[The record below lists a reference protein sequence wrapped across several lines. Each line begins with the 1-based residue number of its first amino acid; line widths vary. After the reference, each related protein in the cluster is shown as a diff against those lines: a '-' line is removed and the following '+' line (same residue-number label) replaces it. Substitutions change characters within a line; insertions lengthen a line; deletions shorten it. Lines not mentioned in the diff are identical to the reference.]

1 MDYYIQPEKI
11 RDYLRLPNSF
21 DETLINQKVGFESKI
36 FPFFPKEFIDGIKD
50 SKTEEEKNIYDF
62 ILTAGIF
69 YSFILS
75 IPKLKVNI
83 SNYGIENFTQAKTK
97 AAPWW
102 DVRDLGLS
110 LLKDADM
117 FMSLAIDMI
126 DGNAGLRGQLPFFTE
141 GNKYLQ
147 TPSIVNEIYSI
158 GKSPEVYKLLLPFID
173 MATDMQ
179 LMSKLQPCSIEQIME
194 DDALAKKIRLALVY
208 YALYYASDFP
218 NFIFLTNGV
227 AIQYEELPWQK
238 SVVISDE
245 RRRSLANQ
253 FFNLAEQYVNF
264 ILKWVRNHPDDFP
277 CYKEASGGDP
287 QIYKKK
293 SGLYL

>member
-11 RDYLRLPNSF
+11 RDYLRLPDSF

-50 SKTEEEKNIYDF
+50 SPAEEEKNIYDF

-102 DVRDLGLS
+102 DVRDLGIS

-117 FMSLAIDMI
+117 FMSAALDMVNLI
-126 DGNAGLRGQLPFFTE
+126 SDLKAQLPFFTQ

-147 TPSIVNEIYSI
+147 TPSEVNSIYSI
-158 GKSPEVYKLLLPFID
+158 GKSPEVYNLLLPFID
-173 MATDMQ
+173 MATEMQ
-179 LMSKLQPCSIEQIME
+179 LLTKLKPCSIDDIMNHG
-194 DDALAKKIRLALVY
+194 LAKKLKKALVY
-208 YALYYASDFP
+208 YALYYAAAFP

-238 SVVISDE
+238 SVVLSED
-245 RRRSLANQ
+245 RRSSLALNL
-253 FFNLAEQYVNF
+253 FNIADQLINS
-264 ILKWVRNHPDDFP
+264 ILTWIRNHPDDFP